1 MNLYPGLSVGFRTE
15 VIGVQELVGFGRTFN
30 TIHGLILELRRLI
43 DGAKEDTRDTT
54 TLQGAVNKLN
64 DIIAKFN
71 EITPNKLVITDE
83 YGRYSPATY
92 NDTTWLG
99 WTVNP
104 DIDNP
109 TVELYHKNANKS
121 ETTNIVSQGAQTPNF
136 GATFK
141 IPTLTFDSKG
151 HWHTKGTET
160 VKIPEPSL
168 VSEPDGTADVLTKM
182 ELESAT
188 GKLTNTFTKLK
199 DVLLTGYTKDADKKG
214 ALATTDSLATGL
226 SKIENKMNS
235 NTDLIN
241 ITASSIR
248 EEVEEIE
255 SKIRADFAEEDTKIR
270 SEMSTMDTNIRA
282 DFKAQDDEIQKTI
295 QGLSGQIV
303 DALDELE
310 ATASD
315 IRGELTAATT
325 TLSTSI
331 STTDTAIRAD
341 FAAADTGLK
350 AGYEAADTALDARL
364 KVTEGKLE
372 GVTTTVIS
380 SIEAEAKDRKDT
392 DDKLNTLIM
401 NVSGTLDKTNG
412 RIDNL
417 INGEIGDCM
426 KRLDGM
432 THPTV
437 KESIAAVKES
447 LSASID
453 TVQNEIGKVSS
464 MAVKIARE
472 ETEPEDKNNTIWVEP
487 TSHEIRIFDGLEWRV
502 LVTNPMSAE

>member
-83 YGRYSPATY
+83 YGRYNPATY

-168 VSEPDGTADVLTKM
+168 VSQPDGTADVLTKM
-182 ELESAT
+182 ELESST
-188 GKLTNTFTKLK
+188 GKITNTFTKLK
-199 DVLLTGYTKDADKKG
+199 DVLLTDYAKGTNTG
-214 ALATTDSLATGL
+214 ALAATDSLAIGL
-226 SKIENKMNS
+226 SKIENKMAS

-241 ITASSIR
+241 TATSSIR
-248 EEVEEIE
+248 GEVEEIE
-255 SKIRADFAEEDTKIR
+255 SKIRADFADEDKKIR
-270 SEMSTMDTNIRA
+270 SEMSMMDTNIRT
-282 DFKAQDDEIQKTI
+282 DFAA
-295 QGLSGQIV
+295 V
-303 DALDELE
+303 DIA
-310 ATASD
+310 
-315 IRGELTAATT
+315 IRNEMSAM
-325 TLSTSI
+325 
-331 STTDTAIRAD
+331 DTNIRAD

-364 KVTEGKLE
+364 KVAEGKLE
-372 GVTTTVIS
+372 GITTTVVS
-380 SIEAEAKDRKDT
+380 SIETEVKDRKDA
-392 DDKLNTLIM
+392 DDKLNTLIT

-487 TSHEIRIFDGLEWRV
+487 ISHEIRIFDGLEWRV
-502 LVTNPMSAE
+502 LVTNPMSVE